1 MAILFALFFQYSLAP
16 SILHKNKWWNLY
28 KSIPGMGKL
37 LYSSWTDTCSQ
48 YGDLDGPKAD
58 LYIRC
63 VQNSGVYRPMAVS
76 SLFFA
81 VSAVVAY
88 MNPSLNREIW
98 PAKYAAY
105 LFALCIA
112 MFIPNS
118 YFMGFSLALMRLC
131 AMVFIVVQQVI
142 LIDMAYNWNERWVD
156 KSDQCEAREW
166 GSGKGWL
173 RAIVICATLLYGASM
188 VGMGYLY
195 HYFSGCASNQ
205 VVLAFGWIGI
215 LVMSVV
221 QLSGEEGSVLTTAV
235 ISAYSAYVAYATV
248 SKNPNAVCNPTLGSD
263 DVWGIAVGMM
273 LTLLSLSWTGWSYTA
288 QERLTEGG
296 IETVGSLRTNSV
308 LDARGVDAARLN
320 LDTPF
325 LDPEERPTRGVV
337 VQSEA
342 GQQDARDAFNER
354 AGPLIWKLNVVLV
367 LISCWVSASLTGWGA
382 ISGGIGEGGEHTA
395 ANPLVGKWN
404 MVMMAVAQNLA
415 VCLYLWTLL
424 APRLFPDRDFS

>member
-1 MAILFALFFQYSLAP
+1 M
-16 SILHKNKWWNLY
+16 Y

-37 LYSSWTDTCSQ
+37 LYTSWTDTCSK

-58 LYIRC
+58 LYVQC

-81 VSAVVAY
+81 LSAVATY

-105 LFALCIA
+105 LIALCIA

-118 YFMGFSLALMRLC
+118 FFLGFSLALVRLC
-131 AMVFIVVQQVI
+131 AMVFIVVQQII

-156 KSDQCEAREW
+156 KSDRCEAREW
-166 GSGKGWL
+166 GSGKVWL
-173 RAIVICATLLYGASM
+173 QAIVVCSILLYIASF
-188 VGMGYLY
+188 VGIGFLY
-195 HYFSGCASNQ
+195 HYFTGCGANHAI
-205 VVLAFGWIGI
+205 LALTWIGI
-215 LVMSVV
+215 LVMTGV
-221 QLSGEEGSVLTTAV
+221 QLSGDEGSVLTTAV
-235 ISAYSAYVAYATV
+235 ISAYSTYVAYATV
-248 SKNPNAVCNPTLGSD
+248 SKNPNAVCNPTLGND
-263 DVWGIAVGMM
+263 DVWGITVGMI

-296 IETVGSLRTNSV
+296 METVGSLRTTSI
-308 LDARGVDAARLN
+308 LDARDGLLSGSSRGGRMD

-325 LDPEERPTRGVV
+325 LDPEDRPTRGVV
-337 VQSEA
+337 VQSTNDGTTA
-342 GQQDARDAFNER
+342 GQDADAFNER

-367 LISCWVSASLTGWGA
+367 LISCWVSASLTGWGS

-404 MVMMAVAQNLA
+404 MAMMAVAQNLA